1 MTIMKR
7 YILFA
12 SALVLAAACEKV
24 PTASDFDGEFLVY
37 TAHSEEA
44 GDFARFETFTVA
56 DSLLAIDGD
65 RGSMFLNDWAKSVRN
80 QYIEE
85 MEAKGWTCFDDY
97 LDTQWVTASPHKG
110 EYLAFT
116 LRIDTRR
123 IPAGVI
129 RKHVT
134 LALKKEKLANLAQGK
149 TYISKERKKEI
160 KEQVTLRLRQRFL
173 PVPAEINVVWS
184 IRKNEVWL
192 ASVQNKVIELF
203 MQLFLD
209 TFQLHL
215 QQLTPSALAIQL
227 MGEGQVETIDR
238 IVATVFA

>member
-1 MTIMKR
+1 M
-7 YILFA
+7 
-12 SALVLAAACEKV
+12 
-24 PTASDFDGEFLVY
+24 G
-37 TAHSEEA
+37 
-44 GDFARFETFTVA
+44 
-56 DSLLAIDGD
+56 
-65 RGSMFLNDWAKSVRN
+65 FLNASSSFTRFSIVDPVPEQLWADIPDLLKKGALLD
-80 QYIEE
+80 IDELPE

-134 LALKKEKLANLAQGK
+134 LALK
-149 TYISKERKKEI
+149 
-160 KEQVTLRLRQRFL
+160 EQVTLRLRQRFL

-184 IRKNEVWL
+184 IRRNEVWL

-238 IVATVFA
+238 IEATVFA

>member
-1 MTIMKR
+1 M
-7 YILFA
+7 
-12 SALVLAAACEKV
+12 
-24 PTASDFDGEFLVY
+24 G
-37 TAHSEEA
+37 
-44 GDFARFETFTVA
+44 
-56 DSLLAIDGD
+56 
-65 RGSMFLNDWAKSVRN
+65 FLNASCSFTRFSIVDPVPDELWGDIPDLLRKGALLD
-80 QYIEE
+80 IDELPE
-85 MEAKGWTCFDDY
+85 MQATGWVCFEDY
-97 LDTQWVTASPHKG
+97 LDTKWVTAPPHKG
-110 EYLAFT
+110 AYMAFS

-238 IVATVFA
+238 IEATVFA

>member
-1 MTIMKR
+1 M
-7 YILFA
+7 
-12 SALVLAAACEKV
+12 
-24 PTASDFDGEFLVY
+24 G
-37 TAHSEEA
+37 
-44 GDFARFETFTVA
+44 
-56 DSLLAIDGD
+56 
-65 RGSMFLNDWAKSVRN
+65 FLNASSSFTRFSIVDPVPEQLWADIPDLLKKGALLD
-80 QYIEE
+80 IDELPE

-149 TYISKERKKEI
+149 TYISNEHKKEI

-238 IVATVFA
+238 IEATVFA

>member
-1 MTIMKR
+1 M
-7 YILFA
+7 
-12 SALVLAAACEKV
+12 
-24 PTASDFDGEFLVY
+24 G
-37 TAHSEEA
+37 
-44 GDFARFETFTVA
+44 
-56 DSLLAIDGD
+56 
-65 RGSMFLNDWAKSVRN
+65 FLNASSSFTRFSIVDPVPEQLWADIPDLLKKGALLD
-80 QYIEE
+80 IDELPE

-160 KEQVTLRLRQRFL
+160 KEQVTLRVRQRFL

-238 IVATVFA
+238 IEATVFA

>member
-1 MTIMKR
+1 M
-7 YILFA
+7 
-12 SALVLAAACEKV
+12 
-24 PTASDFDGEFLVY
+24 G
-37 TAHSEEA
+37 
-44 GDFARFETFTVA
+44 
-56 DSLLAIDGD
+56 
-65 RGSMFLNDWAKSVRN
+65 FLNASSSFTRFSIVDPVPEQLWADIPDLLKKGALLD
-80 QYIEE
+80 IDELPE

-238 IVATVFA
+238 IEATVFA

>member
-1 MTIMKR
+1 M
-7 YILFA
+7 
-12 SALVLAAACEKV
+12 
-24 PTASDFDGEFLVY
+24 G
-37 TAHSEEA
+37 
-44 GDFARFETFTVA
+44 
-56 DSLLAIDGD
+56 
-65 RGSMFLNDWAKSVRN
+65 FLNASSSFTRFSIVDPVPEQLWADIPDLLKKGALLD
-80 QYIEE
+80 IDELPE

-184 IRKNEVWL
+184 IRRNEVWL

-238 IVATVFA
+238 IEATVFA

>member
-1 MTIMKR
+1 M
-7 YILFA
+7 
-12 SALVLAAACEKV
+12 
-24 PTASDFDGEFLVY
+24 G
-37 TAHSEEA
+37 
-44 GDFARFETFTVA
+44 
-56 DSLLAIDGD
+56 
-65 RGSMFLNDWAKSVRN
+65 FLNASSSFTRFSIVDPVPEQLWADIPDLLKKGALLD
-80 QYIEE
+80 IDELPE

-129 RKHVT
+129 RTHVT

-238 IVATVFA
+238 IEATVFA

>member
-1 MTIMKR
+1 M
-7 YILFA
+7 
-12 SALVLAAACEKV
+12 
-24 PTASDFDGEFLVY
+24 G
-37 TAHSEEA
+37 
-44 GDFARFETFTVA
+44 
-56 DSLLAIDGD
+56 
-65 RGSMFLNDWAKSVRN
+65 FLNASSSFTRFSIVDPVPEQLWADIPDLLKKGALLD
-80 QYIEE
+80 IDELPE

-173 PVPAEINVVWS
+173 PVPAEIN
-184 IRKNEVWL
+184 EVWL

-238 IVATVFA
+238 IEATVFA

>member
-1 MTIMKR
+1 M
-7 YILFA
+7 
-12 SALVLAAACEKV
+12 
-24 PTASDFDGEFLVY
+24 G
-37 TAHSEEA
+37 
-44 GDFARFETFTVA
+44 
-56 DSLLAIDGD
+56 
-65 RGSMFLNDWAKSVRN
+65 FLNASSSFTRFSIVDPVPEQLWADIPDLLKKGALLD
-80 QYIEE
+80 IDELPE

-149 TYISKERKKEI
+149 TYISKERKKEN

-238 IVATVFA
+238 IEATVFA

>member
-1 MTIMKR
+1 M
-7 YILFA
+7 
-12 SALVLAAACEKV
+12 
-24 PTASDFDGEFLVY
+24 G
-37 TAHSEEA
+37 
-44 GDFARFETFTVA
+44 
-56 DSLLAIDGD
+56 
-65 RGSMFLNDWAKSVRN
+65 FLNASSSFTRFSIVDPVPEQLWADIPDLLKKGALLD
-80 QYIEE
+80 IDELPE

-184 IRKNEVWL
+184 IRRNEVWL

-227 MGEGQVETIDR
+227 MGEGQVETINR
-238 IVATVFA
+238 IEATVFA

>member
-1 MTIMKR
+1 M
-7 YILFA
+7 
-12 SALVLAAACEKV
+12 
-24 PTASDFDGEFLVY
+24 G
-37 TAHSEEA
+37 
-44 GDFARFETFTVA
+44 
-56 DSLLAIDGD
+56 
-65 RGSMFLNDWAKSVRN
+65 FLNASSSFTRFSIVDPVPEQLWADIPDLLKKGALLD
-80 QYIEE
+80 IDELPE

-173 PVPAEINVVWS
+173 PVPAEINVVWR

-238 IVATVFA
+238 IEATVFA

>member
-1 MTIMKR
+1 M
-7 YILFA
+7 
-12 SALVLAAACEKV
+12 
-24 PTASDFDGEFLVY
+24 G
-37 TAHSEEA
+37 
-44 GDFARFETFTVA
+44 
-56 DSLLAIDGD
+56 
-65 RGSMFLNDWAKSVRN
+65 FLNASTSFTRFSIVDPVPEQLWSDIPDLLKKGALLD
-80 QYIEE
+80 IDELPE

-97 LDTQWVTASPHKG
+97 LDTQWVSASPHKG

-134 LALKKEKLANLAQGK
+134 LALKKERLANLQQGK

-160 KEQVTLRLRQRFL
+160 KEQVILRLRQRFL

-184 IRKNEVWL
+184 IRRNEVWL
-192 ASVQNKVIELF
+192 ASVQSKVIELF

-215 QQLTPSALAIQL
+215 QQLTPSALAVQL
-227 MGEGQVETIDR
+227 MGEGQVEAIDR
-238 IVATVFA
+238 VEATVFA

>member
-1 MTIMKR
+1 M
-7 YILFA
+7 
-12 SALVLAAACEKV
+12 
-24 PTASDFDGEFLVY
+24 G
-37 TAHSEEA
+37 
-44 GDFARFETFTVA
+44 
-56 DSLLAIDGD
+56 
-65 RGSMFLNDWAKSVRN
+65 FLNASSSFTRFSIVDPVPEQLWADIPDLLKKGALLD
-80 QYIEE
+80 IDELPE

-149 TYISKERKKEI
+149 TYISKARKKEI

-238 IVATVFA
+238 IEATVFA

>member
-1 MTIMKR
+1 M
-7 YILFA
+7 
-12 SALVLAAACEKV
+12 
-24 PTASDFDGEFLVY
+24 G
-37 TAHSEEA
+37 
-44 GDFARFETFTVA
+44 
-56 DSLLAIDGD
+56 
-65 RGSMFLNDWAKSVRN
+65 FLNASSSFTRFSIVDPVPEQLWADIPDLLKKGALLD
-80 QYIEE
+80 IDELPE

-173 PVPAEINVVWS
+173 PVPAEINVAWS

-238 IVATVFA
+238 IEATVFA

>member
-1 MTIMKR
+1 M
-7 YILFA
+7 
-12 SALVLAAACEKV
+12 
-24 PTASDFDGEFLVY
+24 G
-37 TAHSEEA
+37 
-44 GDFARFETFTVA
+44 
-56 DSLLAIDGD
+56 
-65 RGSMFLNDWAKSVRN
+65 FLNASSSFTRFSIVDPVPEQLWADIPDLLKKGALLD
-80 QYIEE
+80 IDELPE

-149 TYISKERKKEI
+149 AYISKERKKEI

-238 IVATVFA
+238 IEATVFA

>member
-1 MTIMKR
+1 M
-7 YILFA
+7 
-12 SALVLAAACEKV
+12 
-24 PTASDFDGEFLVY
+24 G
-37 TAHSEEA
+37 
-44 GDFARFETFTVA
+44 
-56 DSLLAIDGD
+56 
-65 RGSMFLNDWAKSVRN
+65 FLNASSSFTRFSIVDPVPEQLWADIPDLLKKGALLD
-80 QYIEE
+80 IDELPE

-134 LALKKEKLANLAQGK
+134 LALKKEKLANLAQ
-149 TYISKERKKEI
+149 RKKEI

-238 IVATVFA
+238 IEATVFA

>member
-1 MTIMKR
+1 M
-7 YILFA
+7 
-12 SALVLAAACEKV
+12 
-24 PTASDFDGEFLVY
+24 G
-37 TAHSEEA
+37 
-44 GDFARFETFTVA
+44 
-56 DSLLAIDGD
+56 
-65 RGSMFLNDWAKSVRN
+65 FLNASSSFTRFSIVDPVPEQLWADIPDLLKKGALLD
-80 QYIEE
+80 IDELPE

-184 IRKNEVWL
+184 ICKNEVWL

-238 IVATVFA
+238 IEATVFA

>member
-1 MTIMKR
+1 M
-7 YILFA
+7 
-12 SALVLAAACEKV
+12 
-24 PTASDFDGEFLVY
+24 G
-37 TAHSEEA
+37 
-44 GDFARFETFTVA
+44 
-56 DSLLAIDGD
+56 
-65 RGSMFLNDWAKSVRN
+65 FLNASSSFTRFSIVDPVPEQLWADIPDLLKKGALLD
-80 QYIEE
+80 IDELPE

-123 IPAGVI
+123 IPTGVI

-160 KEQVTLRLRQRFL
+160 KEQVILRLRQRFL

-238 IVATVFA
+238 IEATVFA

>member
-1 MTIMKR
+1 M
-7 YILFA
+7 
-12 SALVLAAACEKV
+12 
-24 PTASDFDGEFLVY
+24 G
-37 TAHSEEA
+37 
-44 GDFARFETFTVA
+44 
-56 DSLLAIDGD
+56 
-65 RGSMFLNDWAKSVRN
+65 FLNASSSFTRFSIVDPVPEQLWADIPDLLKKGALLD
-80 QYIEE
+80 IDELPE

-134 LALKKEKLANLAQGK
+134 LALKKEKLANLAQDK

-160 KEQVTLRLRQRFL
+160 KEQLTLRLRQRFL

-238 IVATVFA
+238 IEATVFA

>member
-1 MTIMKR
+1 M
-7 YILFA
+7 
-12 SALVLAAACEKV
+12 
-24 PTASDFDGEFLVY
+24 G
-37 TAHSEEA
+37 
-44 GDFARFETFTVA
+44 
-56 DSLLAIDGD
+56 
-65 RGSMFLNDWAKSVRN
+65 FLNASSSFTRFSIVDPVPEQLWADIPDLLKKGALLD
-80 QYIEE
+80 IDELPE

-227 MGEGQVETIDR
+227 MGH
-238 IVATVFA
+238 

>member
-1 MTIMKR
+1 M
-7 YILFA
+7 
-12 SALVLAAACEKV
+12 
-24 PTASDFDGEFLVY
+24 G
-37 TAHSEEA
+37 
-44 GDFARFETFTVA
+44 
-56 DSLLAIDGD
+56 
-65 RGSMFLNDWAKSVRN
+65 FLNASTSFTRFSIVDPVPEQLWSDIPDLLKKGALLD
-80 QYIEE
+80 IDELPE

-134 LALKKEKLANLAQGK
+134 LALKKERLANLQQGK

-160 KEQVTLRLRQRFL
+160 KEQVILRLRQRFL

-184 IRKNEVWL
+184 IRRNEVWL
-192 ASVQNKVIELF
+192 ASVQSKVIELF

-215 QQLTPSALAIQL
+215 QQLTPSALAVQL
-227 MGEGQVETIDR
+227 MGEGQVEAIDR
-238 IVATVFA
+238 VEATVFA

>member
-1 MTIMKR
+1 M
-7 YILFA
+7 
-12 SALVLAAACEKV
+12 
-24 PTASDFDGEFLVY
+24 G
-37 TAHSEEA
+37 
-44 GDFARFETFTVA
+44 
-56 DSLLAIDGD
+56 
-65 RGSMFLNDWAKSVRN
+65 FLNASSSFTRFSIVDPVPEQLWADIPDLLKKGALLD
-80 QYIEE
+80 IDELPE

-160 KEQVTLRLRQRFL
+160 KEQVPLRLRQRFL

-238 IVATVFA
+238 IEATVFA

>member
-1 MTIMKR
+1 M
-7 YILFA
+7 
-12 SALVLAAACEKV
+12 
-24 PTASDFDGEFLVY
+24 G
-37 TAHSEEA
+37 
-44 GDFARFETFTVA
+44 
-56 DSLLAIDGD
+56 
-65 RGSMFLNDWAKSVRN
+65 FLNASSSFTRFSIVDPVPEQLWADIPDLLKKGALLD
-80 QYIEE
+80 IDELPE
-85 MEAKGWTCFDDY
+85 MEAKGWTCSDDY

-238 IVATVFA
+238 IEATVFA

>member
-1 MTIMKR
+1 M
-7 YILFA
+7 
-12 SALVLAAACEKV
+12 
-24 PTASDFDGEFLVY
+24 G
-37 TAHSEEA
+37 
-44 GDFARFETFTVA
+44 
-56 DSLLAIDGD
+56 
-65 RGSMFLNDWAKSVRN
+65 FLNASSSFTRFSIVDPVPEQLWADITDLLKKGALLD
-80 QYIEE
+80 IDELPE

-238 IVATVFA
+238 IEATVFA